1 MAHSTASLC
10 MSLPAEFTSS
20 LSNTATTRQKSP
32 SVKQISTPAA
42 SWTSAS
48 ERRFPADSLPKGLQA
63 LPRLSSAPPSTTTIR
78 NNLPRN
84 ATKHTCFKFRIGPD
98 YQHVK
103 LFIEEE
109 EHAGIMV
116 QTVHTD
122 GGGEFIKKELQA
134 WARSKSIKER
144 LYSPTAPVS
153 IRGKL
158 LFFTKNNYLPLTYGI
173 TIHRV
178 STNFVTDVRLAS
190 VSKVGKLTTRGVASD
205 QNVWD
210 LGTLRWSTQSVA
222 RSVVAEENFVISGPK
237 AALLLRLLQRRV
249 QRAMQVKGAARTIWR
264 TSLQVCWLSLLGL
277 TFPESSDI
285 FRHTTR

>member
-158 LFFTKNNYLPLTYGI
+158 LL
-173 TIHRV
+173 V

-210 LGTLRWSTQSVA
+210 LGTSRWSTQSVA

-277 TFPESSDI
+277 TFPESSDL